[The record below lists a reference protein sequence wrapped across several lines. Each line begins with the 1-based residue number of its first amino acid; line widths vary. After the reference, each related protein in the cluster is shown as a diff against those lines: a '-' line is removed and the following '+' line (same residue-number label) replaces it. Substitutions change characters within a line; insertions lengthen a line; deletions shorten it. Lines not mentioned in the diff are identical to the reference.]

1 MDDILSML
9 EHARCSMEHLVHA
22 VLPVLPVEP
31 HCASSV
37 HSGAVRD
44 AFTDPLLT
52 ILLTIAFLVVT
63 TVAKLLWNERCKNAQ
78 FREEVRNVLG
88 DGDDVRDMLERHN
101 DEAQVRQ
108 AIVEIVHLVRP
119 ARTISSRFGLF
130 GLDCEII
137 LLVFYLLANHHLMA
151 RVTVVPLK
159 F

>member
-9 EHARCSMEHLVHA
+9 EHARCSMEHLLHA

-63 TVAKLLWNERCKNAQ
+63 TERCKNAQ

-88 DGDDVRDMLERHN
+88 DGDDVRERHN

-130 GLDCEII
+130 GLACGII

-151 RVTVVPLK
+151 RVSVVPLK

>member
-9 EHARCSMEHLVHA
+9 EHARCSIEHLVHA
-22 VLPVLPVEP
+22 VLPVIPVEP

-63 TVAKLLWNERCKNAQ
+63 TERCKNAQ

>member
-9 EHARCSMEHLVHA
+9 EHARCSMEHLLHA

-63 TVAKLLWNERCKNAQ
+63 TERCKNAQ

-88 DGDDVRDMLERHN
+88 DGDDVRERHN

-130 GLDCEII
+130 GLACGII

>member
-88 DGDDVRDMLERHN
+88 DGDDVRERHN

-130 GLDCEII
+130 GLACGII